1 MIPGSAYS
9 GAMREISCVTV
20 FTGSSDGGNPAFR
33 TAATAVAAELAAA
46 DIGIVYGGGNVGLMG
61 AVATAG
67 RSAGGDVVG
76 VIPEAL
82 VDKEMAHPNLTRL
95 EVVPD
100 MHERKMR
107 MAELSDAFVMLPGGV
122 GTLEEFFEAWTWQQL
137 GIHDKP
143 IALYDV
149 DGFWDPLRAMIDRL
163 AQHGFIR
170 DHFRDGLIVATEP
183 QELIDKLRTWQR
195 PTPKWERS
203 AGVA

>member
-1 MIPGSAYS
+1 
-9 GAMREISCVTV
+9 MREISCVTV
-20 FTGSSDGGNPAFR
+20 FTGSSDGNDPAFR
-33 TAATAVAAELAAA
+33 TAATAVATALATAGM
-46 DIGIVYGGGNVGLMG
+46 GIVYGGGDVGLMG

-67 RSAGGDVVG
+67 REAGGDVVG
-76 VIPEAL
+76 VLPEAL

-95 EVVPD
+95 EVVAD
-100 MHERKMR
+100 MHDRKQR

-149 DGFWDPLRAMIDRL
+149 GGFWDPLRELIDRL
-163 AQHGFIR
+163 ADHGFIR

-183 QELIDKLRTWQR
+183 QELLEGLRTWER